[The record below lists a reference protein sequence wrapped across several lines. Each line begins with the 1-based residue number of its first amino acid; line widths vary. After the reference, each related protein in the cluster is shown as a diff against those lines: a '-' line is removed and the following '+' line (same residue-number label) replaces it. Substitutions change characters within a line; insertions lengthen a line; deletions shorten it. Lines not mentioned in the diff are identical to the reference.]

1 MSTSLTIQCVLMLVL
16 GQLAQLFLMKIPD
29 MKKQARLANAQF
41 IWKDWWVADWNL
53 VMGTAVLG
61 SMALIGLDELFHW
74 KPDIMEY
81 VKWFFAAIGALGSY
95 VVMSKWSKYA
105 AYFNEVIDVKTNKAD
120 GIEPPQP

>member
-1 MSTSLTIQCVLMLVL
+1 MSTSLTIQCVLMLIL

-29 MKKQARLANAQF
+29 MKKQARIANAQF

-61 SMALIGLDELFHW
+61 SMALIGLDEIFHW
-74 KPDIMEY
+74 KPEIMVY

-95 VVMSKWSKYA
+95 IVMAKWSKYA
-105 AYFNEVIDVKTNKAD
+105 AYFDTVIDVKTNELDAIKK
-120 GIEPPQP
+120 Q